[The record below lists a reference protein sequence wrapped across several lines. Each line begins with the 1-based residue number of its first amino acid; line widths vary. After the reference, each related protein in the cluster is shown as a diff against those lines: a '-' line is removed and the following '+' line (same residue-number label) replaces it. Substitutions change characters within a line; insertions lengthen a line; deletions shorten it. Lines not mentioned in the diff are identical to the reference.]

1 MALLE
6 TRELTKSYDA
16 VAALQAV
23 SLSVESGTVLGL
35 IGENG
40 AGKSTFAK
48 CVTGLIRPTSG
59 EILLEGRPVHG
70 ATPAIAGI
78 PQEYAEKVVIAYE
91 PIWAIGTG
99 HTATPEQAEEMCAF
113 IRGMMQGLYD
123 MSIGDKLIIQY
134 GGSMKPGNAKELL
147 EKTDINGGLIG
158 GASLKVKDFA
168 EIAKTAAELA
178 E

>member
-59 EILLEGRPVHG
+59 GVQPGRGPDRCGKHLSRAG
-70 ATPAIAGI
+70 AVAFRPA
-78 PQEYAEKVVIAYE
+78 
-91 PIWAIGTG
+91 
-99 HTATPEQAEEMCAF
+99 
-113 IRGMMQGLYD
+113 
-123 MSIGDKLIIQY
+123 
-134 GGSMKPGNAKELL
+134 
-147 EKTDINGGLIG
+147 
-158 GASLKVKDFA
+158 
-168 EIAKTAAELA
+168 
-178 E
+178 

>member
-70 ATPAIAGI
+70 ATPGDCRNSAGVQ
-78 PQEYAEKVVIAYE
+78 PGRGPDRCGKHLSRAGAV
-91 PIWAIGTG
+91 
-99 HTATPEQAEEMCAF
+99 AF
-113 IRGMMQGLYD
+113 R
-123 MSIGDKLIIQY
+123 
-134 GGSMKPGNAKELL
+134 PA
-147 EKTDINGGLIG
+147 
-158 GASLKVKDFA
+158 
-168 EIAKTAAELA
+168 
-178 E
+178 